1 MGSDAETRKMQVCSH
16 YQPHH
21 QSERIRLDKRTG
33 SCNIRPYDIL
43 FTDMMEGQGH
53 CAGCSNRSL
62 IEQEVATKPA
72 VQTPRKEGDTMSRQE
87 DGGLAHLKKILE
99 RKAASLDVPG
109 AQGKETFEEYLI
121 RNREYLLDSAND
133 EVLWDLGQGVNVS
146 PQVLQKWLE
155 DLDKPQGPDPQAGI
169 IALVKAL
176 NLPVRQ
182 YGIEVSG
189 TIWECLGDLVFDGQ
203 GLADIAPLAE
213 KLGAPVET

>member
-1 MGSDAETRKMQVCSH
+1 
-16 YQPHH
+16 
-21 QSERIRLDKRTG
+21 
-33 SCNIRPYDIL
+33 
-43 FTDMMEGQGH
+43 
-53 CAGCSNRSL
+53 
-62 IEQEVATKPA
+62 
-72 VQTPRKEGDTMSRQE
+72 MSRQE

-213 KLGAPVET
+213 KLGAPVETCYLAGCDFLQRDGLEIPKLGAEDNEKALAFARSELGERFTKQIIKVDPHQDIG